1 MNPRPDPSDTAPG
14 DSGFQHPEDGWYQIE
29 SKGIHPNA
37 NAKVVQVI
45 DDPAIH
51 SIVDTFNKEAARPGF
66 AGMLIDHEHFSH
78 DLSKETR
85 AFGWLMRLQDRPDGI
100 YGQIRWTGTGQDAVD
115 SGDYRYFSTEYEVSD
130 LQPVAG
136 SAKNIRPLRLA
147 GLTLT
152 NVPNNKGQK
161 PITNRASMTIT
172 DSPNQNA
179 TEAIAAT
186 IAARK
191 ASSAANTR
199 DQHLAAAAAQRK
211 AQKLQ
216 ADCGH
221 DETAVY
227 HRDMAAM
234 HDDIASRMR
243 AGNSGNSIPVDPAAP
258 DGLSV
263 ANRAPVA
270 DLHADAMAM
279 SAQNGKSYTHNRM
292 LLMCSQSRRYG
303 FDTDTT
309 PSAPLTEPDPQAEA
323 VINRRNEAIAEY
335 RREHPRASY
344 DAARSAVRNRF
355 PGLFGLGEPPAD
367 AFRSAAP
374 VGNGD
379 ANAAIDEGI
388 RQLRASNST
397 LTYTSARNLLRTRQ
411 PALFGIS
418 PLAFYQ

>member
-1 MNPRPDPSDTAPG
+1 VNPPVTNNFS
-14 DSGFQHPEDGWYQIE
+14 HPTDGWYQIE
-29 SKGIHPNA
+29 SKGIHPNTK
-37 NAKVVQVI
+37 AKVVQVI
-45 DDPAIH
+45 DDAAIH

-78 DLSKETR
+78 DLTKETR
-85 AFGWLMRLQDRPDGI
+85 AFGWLMRLQGRPDGI

-115 SGDYRYFSTEYEVSD
+115 SGDYRYFSTEYEVSN

-136 SAKNIRPLRLA
+136 SAKNVRPLRLA

-152 NVPNNKGQK
+152 NVPNNNGQK
-161 PITNRASMTIT
+161 PITNRAPMTIT
-172 DSPNQNA
+172 DPPNQKA

-191 ASSAANTR
+191 ASSAANTS

-221 DETAVY
+221 DETAIY

-243 AGNSGNSIPVDPAAP
+243 AGDSSNSIPVDRAAP
-258 DGLSV
+258 NGLRA
-263 ANRAPVA
+263 ANRAPAA
-270 DLHADAMAM
+270 DLHADAMAL
-279 SAQNGKSYTHNRM
+279 SAQTGKSYDRCRT

-303 FDTDTT
+303 LDASET
-309 PSAPLTEPDPQAEA
+309 PSAPLPEPDPQAEA

-367 AFRSAAP
+367 ALPSTAP
-374 VGNGD
+374 DVNGD

-397 LTYTSARNLLRTRQ
+397 LSYVSARNLLRNQQ

-418 PLAFYQ
+418 GL